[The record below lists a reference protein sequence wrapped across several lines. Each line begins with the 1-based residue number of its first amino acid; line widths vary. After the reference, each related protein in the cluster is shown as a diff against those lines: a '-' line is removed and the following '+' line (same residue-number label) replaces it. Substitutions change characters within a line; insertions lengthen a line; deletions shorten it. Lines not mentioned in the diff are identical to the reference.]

1 MERQRYT
8 NEENGVIMM
17 RDDDCCTAV
26 GSPHQLGEKMSLAL
40 MF

>member
-1 MERQRYT
+1 MERKLQ
-8 NEENGVIMM
+8 NEENGVIVMG
-17 RDDDCCTAV
+17 DEDCCTLV